1 MDIRVGYKVRISDV
15 DSVESNKIL
24 SMLATRK
31 YALGIYEDYYYL
43 YHIKEEEN
51 DVLRFTD
58 DFLKDKEICEYI
70 SKVWYACTIRK
81 FYATFTLDRYFNEEG
96 IADTLDKIMG
106 IANYFVGGR
115 RIIPVLTMVYPNNL
129 TIRVLSNR

>member
-1 MDIRVGYKVRISDV
+1 MDIRVGYKVSISDV
-15 DSVESNKIL
+15 DSAESNKIL

-58 DFLKDKEICEYI
+58 DFLKDKEICECI
-70 SKVWYACTIRK
+70 SKVWYGCTIRK

-96 IADTLDKIMG
+96 IADALDKIMG
-106 IANYFVGGR
+106 IANSFVGGK

>member
-1 MDIRVGYKVRISDV
+1 MDIRVGYKVHISDV

-31 YALGIYEDYYYL
+31 YALGIYGDYYYL
-43 YHIKEEEN
+43 YHIREEEN

-58 DFLKDKEICEYI
+58 DFLKDKEVCGYI
-70 SKVWYACTIRK
+70 SKVWYDSMTCK

-96 IADTLDKIMG
+96 VADTLDKIMG
-106 IANYFVGGR
+106 IANSFIGGK
-115 RIIPVLTMVYPNNL
+115 RIVPVLTMVYPNNL
-129 TIRVLSNR
+129 TIRVLYNR